1 MASGC
6 ISYGI
11 AFSSGSPL
19 ETTGN
24 TRLKYSQRDNVRWG
38 VCEFMGRFAYVISDD
53 AGLVDIG
60 IAIESAAEAGN
71 RAQEAVKR
79 YWPEG
84 ATSITRNDA
93 FAAEIMRGAMTGQ
106 AFALHIVA
114 TPFQE
119 RVWRTACTIPRGE
132 TRTYGWIAER
142 IGAPKAS
149 RAVANA
155 LSRNPVAIV
164 VPCHR
169 VVPST
174 GGVGG
179 YACGSE
185 LKARLLDMEK
195 E

>member
-1 MASGC
+1 MAGTTRME
-6 ISYGI
+6 Y
-11 AFSSGSPL
+11 SP
-19 ETTGN
+19 
-24 TRLKYSQRDNVRWG
+24 KDNVRWG
-38 VCEFMGRFAYVISDD
+38 VCEFMGRFAYVVADET
-53 AGLVDIG
+53 GLVGIG
-60 IAIESAAEAGN
+60 IAIESAAEAGKH
-71 RAQEAVKR
+71 AQETVKR
-79 YWPEG
+79 YWRESV
-84 ATSITRNDA
+84 ASVTRNDA

-142 IGAPKAS
+142 IDAPKAA